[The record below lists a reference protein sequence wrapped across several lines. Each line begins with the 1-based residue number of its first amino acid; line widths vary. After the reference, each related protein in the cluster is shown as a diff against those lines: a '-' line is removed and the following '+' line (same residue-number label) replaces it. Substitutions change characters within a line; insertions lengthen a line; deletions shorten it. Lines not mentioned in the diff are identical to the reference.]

1 MMEELA
7 RGNRVSDYRTLTPS
21 ELWDKYQKYREKNRP
36 GNSVFISLI
45 DSVLG

>member
-21 ELWDKYQKYREKNRP
+21 ELWDKYQKYKREKSPEKQCFHKSHR
-36 GNSVFISLI
+36 
-45 DSVLG
+45 